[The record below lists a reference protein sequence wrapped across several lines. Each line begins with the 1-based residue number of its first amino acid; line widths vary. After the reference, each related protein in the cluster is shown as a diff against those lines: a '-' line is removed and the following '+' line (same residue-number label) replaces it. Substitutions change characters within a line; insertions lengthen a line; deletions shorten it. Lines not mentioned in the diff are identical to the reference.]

1 MKKAISLFTILA
13 AALVLANCSSSKKA
27 SAAKRPPV
35 TYGDLSTVIAAN
47 CSPCHIT
54 AQGGKKKPY
63 DNLANVKA
71 DIDDIIKRIEMNPGD
86 KGFMPFRKQQKLSD
100 SVITVFR
107 NWKADGMLEK

>member
-1 MKKAISLFTILA
+1 MKQIISFFVLFA
-13 AALVLANCSSSKKA
+13 AALVLVNCSSSKKA
-27 SAAKRPPV
+27 SAAKRAPV
-35 TYGDLSTVIAAN
+35 TYTDLSTVIAAN
-47 CSPCHIT
+47 CAPCHIT

-86 KGFMPFRKQQKLSD
+86 RGFMPFRKPQKLSD